1 MGGGPICARIGSPRF
16 ECRDSGMRA
25 FSDRLVGLVF
35 ALGLIALFATGA
47 RAGPYEDALLR
58 FTADSFSETIEGVN
72 GVVAS
77 GNPLAATV
85 IGALQE
91 GRLLFSAQDKRVLIK
106 GSSDQL
112 IDAATG
118 QPFEIG
124 RAHV

>member
-1 MGGGPICARIGSPRF
+1 MRVFYDRF
-16 ECRDSGMRA
+16 IA
-25 FSDRLVGLVF
+25 FVF
-35 ALGLIALFATGA
+35 ALVLIAAASTPS

-85 IGALQE
+85 VGALQQ
-91 GRLLFSAQDKRVLIK
+91 GRLLFSAASKQVFIREAPDR
-106 GSSDQL
+106 L

-118 QPFEIG
+118 QPAAPRPLTWRRCGSTIG
-124 RAHV
+124 CAASLRRRSAA